1 MVGSILR
8 GMESSGQSSEYAS
21 VVESNIDPSF
31 LDSQQRF
38 RKNSI
43 TSSEY
48 AVSEFGADKGASFRE
63 FEVIRLL
70 GTGSF
75 GRVFEARWARDGKT
89 YALKVLS
96 KPKLIKK
103 KQLKYAVG

>member
-1 MVGSILR
+1 V
-8 GMESSGQSSEYAS
+8 
-21 VVESNIDPSF
+21 
-31 LDSQQRF
+31 
-38 RKNSI
+38 
-43 TSSEY
+43 
-48 AVSEFGADKGASFRE
+48 
-63 FEVIRLL
+63 RLL

-75 GRVFEARWARDGKT
+75 GQVFEAKWGRDGVT